1 MPGRGIEQAIC
12 LYAQVIHYFLE
23 LVKST
28 TQLTPEQLVAS
39 LHLLI
44 IPLLERS
51 FAMDQP
57 QVATN
62 ADVETIV
69 KHLFDPPDEIAGAPS
84 MHILS

>member
-1 MPGRGIEQAIC
+1 MAG
-12 LYAQVIHYFLE
+12 
-23 LVKST
+23 
-28 TQLTPEQLVAS
+28 

-69 KHLFDPPDEIAGAPS
+69 KHLFDPPDDIAGV
-84 MHILS
+84 LS